1 MDSFVLICVSE
12 ADISGDRKL
21 FVKMSDGNRVLI
33 LLLTLV
39 FEIEKALMKPDS
51 VMRNLN
57 GGVCFSIYVCYTCF
71 VFDCGKRSDGPI
83 LMDEREFCL

>member
-1 MDSFVLICVSE
+1 MVCELISRLGYQSDFPFMDSFVLICVSE

-39 FEIEKALMKPDS
+39 FEIEKALMKS
-51 VMRNLN
+51 LIVL
-57 GGVCFSIYVCYTCF
+57 
-71 VFDCGKRSDGPI
+71 
-83 LMDEREFCL
+83 